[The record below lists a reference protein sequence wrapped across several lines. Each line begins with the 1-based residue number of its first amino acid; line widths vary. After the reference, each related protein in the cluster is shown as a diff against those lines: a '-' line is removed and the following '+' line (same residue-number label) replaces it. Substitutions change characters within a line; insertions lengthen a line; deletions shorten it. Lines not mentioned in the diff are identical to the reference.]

1 MVGAQGSVVDLAW
14 LTKPSWRRYATL
26 PYDLTVCGRM
36 PSQDRFAGFCER
48 LLLSAMVIDDG
59 GVPPHHGGVFF
70 LACCGACMNPIP
82 VTLLTGFLGAGKTT
96 LLNHILRGAHGQKIA
111 VIENEFGPVNIDS
124 ALLIHEASEVIEMT
138 NGCLC
143 CTIRGDLDGHL
154 RDLHARRAAGELAF
168 DRLVIET
175 TGLADPTPITQT
187 FFASDALIQ
196 AYRLDGVIAVVDA
209 LHAPAQ
215 LAEHA
220 VVRRQIGF
228 ADRVLVSKGD
238 LVDEQALA
246 ALSARLARINLAA
259 GQYRL
264 AHGEVD
270 LSLLFDLRGFHLD
283 DSVLAAP
290 AAHPAQLYQP
300 ALGASRPAFRAPAP
314 AQSFADDIAALH
326 LHHPGAL
333 DMLRISAFMNQLME
347 QHGDALLRHKGVLAI
362 AGEPRRLI
370 FQGVHKIAGFDYGRE
385 WGDEAPRSDIVLI
398 GRSLPEAAL
407 RAGFAECVAG

>member
-1 MVGAQGSVVDLAW
+1 
-14 LTKPSWRRYATL
+14 
-26 PYDLTVCGRM
+26 
-36 PSQDRFAGFCER
+36 
-48 LLLSAMVIDDG
+48 
-59 GVPPHHGGVFF
+59 
-70 LACCGACMNPIP
+70 MNPIP

-362 AGEPRRLI
+362 SGEPRRLI

-398 GRSLPEAAL
+398 GRNLPEAAL

>member
-1 MVGAQGSVVDLAW
+1 M
-14 LTKPSWRRYATL
+14 
-26 PYDLTVCGRM
+26 
-36 PSQDRFAGFCER
+36 
-48 LLLSAMVIDDG
+48 
-59 GVPPHHGGVFF
+59 
-70 LACCGACMNPIP
+70 
-82 VTLLTGFLGAGKTT
+82 
-96 LLNHILRGAHGQKIA
+96 
-111 VIENEFGPVNIDS
+111 
-124 ALLIHEASEVIEMT
+124 
-138 NGCLC
+138 
-143 CTIRGDLDGHL
+143 
-154 RDLHARRAAGELAF
+154 
-168 DRLVIET
+168 
-175 TGLADPTPITQT
+175 
-187 FFASDALIQ
+187 
-196 AYRLDGVIAVVDA
+196 VDA